1 VVDFAHDE
9 EAEVSE
15 LLVAKVIEDARN
27 LLKIIKE
34 QKSRLT
40 IYVASDTA
48 SEFFFELAKTEK
60 GGAGSRGEVIK
71 KYAPSGIKPDRV
83 IKLQYELGQELVGR
97 LAKLG
102 KFDGAKV
109 LKSAAP
115 FLSTEVGIEVRV
127 FKAGGAK
134 VEDPANKAKDAL
146 PFKPSFYLE

>member
-1 VVDFAHDE
+1 VEFPLDE
-9 EAEVSE
+9 AAEVSE

-34 QKSRLT
+34 QKTRLT

-48 SEFFFELAKTEK
+48 YGFFLALADTEK
-60 GGAGSRGEVIK
+60 GGATNRGEVIRK
-71 KYAPSGIKPDRV
+71 FASSGIKPERV
-83 IKLQYELGQELVGR
+83 IKLQYELGQELVHR
-97 LAKLG
+97 RTLLG
-102 KFDGAKV
+102 EFDEFEV
-109 LKSAAP
+109 LKNGAQ
-115 FLSTEVGIEVRV
+115 FLSNEIGIEVRV